1 MSKHPWYAWKEFA
14 NRGRNLTQ
22 DPKRLQKGR
31 SKLANLH
38 DVAREAEV
46 SVTTASRALN
56 GHRDVSEQ
64 TRARVLAV
72 SRALDYQ
79 PSQAARS
86 LVMGRS
92 RMVGIQFVS
101 SLQRTLSSP
110 FIMHVV
116 NAFAS
121 EVGTLG
127 YDIIWLTAE
136 TEELRA
142 TPVSA
147 RARRREVEGIFTM
160 LFDPQD
166 PALSDVYRLDIPV
179 VMLDLDLVGPNV
191 RFVASDHVRGAQ
203 LALEHLRSLG
213 HTRIGLIVSQVGSL
227 AGRERLL
234 SYRQTLAAME
244 LAYRPEWVV
253 VLDDYRVEDGARG
266 MQTLIE
272 RGELPTALFVGG
284 DYLAI
289 GATQACARHGI
300 RIPQDLSVVGFD
312 GLAEASFV
320 TPPLTTVRQDT
331 ECLGRTCARLLVEAV
346 QDGGARDV
354 ARIPVELVVGSST
367 APVSERGRE

>member
-1 MSKHPWYAWKEFA
+1 M
-14 NRGRNLTQ
+14 
-22 DPKRLQKGR
+22 
-31 SKLANLH
+31 
-38 DVAREAEV
+38 

-56 GHRDVSEQ
+56 GHRDVSEA
-64 TRARVLAV
+64 TRARVLAA

-101 SLQRTLSSP
+101 SLQHTLSSP

-121 EVGTLG
+121 EVGRLG

-136 TEELRA
+136 SEELQA

-147 RARRREVEGIFTM
+147 RARQRGVEGIFTM

-166 PALSDVYRLDIPV
+166 PALADVYRLDIPV
-179 VMLDLDLVGPNV
+179 VMLDLDLLGPNV
-191 RFVASDHVRGAQ
+191 RFVASDHVQGAR
-203 LALEHLRSLG
+203 LALEHLRGLG

-266 MQTLIE
+266 MQMLID
-272 RGELPTALFVGG
+272 RGELPTAVFAGG

-289 GATQACARHGI
+289 GAMQVCARHGI
-300 RIPQDLSVVGFD
+300 RIPQDLSIVGFD
-312 GLAEASFV
+312 GLAEAGFV
-320 TPPLTTVRQDT
+320 TPALTTVRQDT
-331 ECLGRTCARLLVEAV
+331 ERLGRTCARLLIDAV

-354 ARIPVELVVGSST
+354 SRIPVELVLGAST
-367 APVSERGRE
+367 GPPPERGRE